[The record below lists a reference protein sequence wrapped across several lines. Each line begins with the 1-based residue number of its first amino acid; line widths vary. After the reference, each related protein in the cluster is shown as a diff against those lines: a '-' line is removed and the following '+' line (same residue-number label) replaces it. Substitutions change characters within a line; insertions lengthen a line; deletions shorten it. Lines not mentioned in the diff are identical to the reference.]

1 MPESTDLLTSKPA
14 PAASR
19 LRWIRVW
26 DWPTRLFH
34 WSLVLLV
41 CLNVYT
47 GNVGGLREMDL
58 HMLSGYAIVALVLFR
73 LAWGLIGSRH
83 SRFAD
88 FVRGPRAVIGYVRNV
103 TKREPEYL
111 AGHNPL
117 GGWSV
122 LALLACVLVQAV
134 TGLFSGDDDDM
145 LYGPLAGWLGSGT
158 MDAVTDVHETT
169 KNVLLALV
177 AVHVL
182 GVLWHLFVKR
192 ENLIT
197 AMLGGR
203 AWLREDPKLKFAGTG
218 LAVVL
223 AGLCAAVVW
232 ALVTYAGR

>member
-1 MPESTDLLTSKPA
+1 MNEPRRFALWDL
-14 PAASR
+14 
-19 LRWIRVW
+19 
-26 DWPTRLFH
+26 PTRLFH
-34 WSLVLLV
+34 WLLV
-41 CLNVYT
+41 ALIVLQWGT
-47 GNVGGLREMDL
+47 GEWHWLDMRW
-58 HMLSGYAIVALVLFR
+58 HFWFGYATLALLLFR
-73 LAWGLIGSRH
+73 LLWGFVGSESARF
-83 SRFAD
+83 SR

-158 MDAVTDVHETT
+158 MDAVTDVHEAT

-197 AMLGGR
+197 TMLGGR